1 MPAQS
6 QTNQRD
12 KRERLPSA
20 ERLSQARDLIMSWWS
35 SGYLSNSNATIPDRF
50 VGEAKA
56 STPSL
61 TYTRDVSV
69 DDMFSG
75 WRSSGCD

>member
-1 MPAQS
+1 MPAHR

-20 ERLSQARDLIMSWWS
+20 ERLNQAHDLIVTWWF
-35 SGYLSNSNATIPDRF
+35 SGYVSSPNTIIPDRF

-56 STPSL
+56 ALPRL
-61 TYTRDVSV
+61 TYTP
-69 DDMFSG
+69 
-75 WRSSGCD
+75 